1 MRLNPCL
8 EDPGNVLG
16 KDFRGH
22 LKQPHRRLVI
32 VAENFP
38 QPFLSLII
46 KGKEKL

>member
-1 MRLNPCL
+1 MRLNPYL

-22 LKQPHRRLVI
+22 LKRPHRRLAI
-32 VAENFP
+32 VTENFL

-46 KGKEKL
+46 KGKERL